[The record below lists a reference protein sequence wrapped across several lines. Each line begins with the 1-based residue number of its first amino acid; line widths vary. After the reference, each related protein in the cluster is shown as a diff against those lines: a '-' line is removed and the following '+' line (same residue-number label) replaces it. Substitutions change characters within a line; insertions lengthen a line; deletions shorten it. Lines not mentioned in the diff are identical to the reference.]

1 MLYGVFA
8 AVIARLFFPTGDQ
21 LTSLLLSLG
30 TFAVGFFMRPL
41 GGTLLGIYSDR
52 MGRKAALSLTIML
65 MCIGTAMIALMPSYA
80 RIGIAAPL
88 LLMVARLLQ
97 GFSTGGEMGNATA
110 FMREYAPP
118 GRAGFYV
125 SWVYASSSLFIAL
138 GLAVG
143 TLVTR
148 GFSPGELEAWA
159 GAFPSCWAC

>member
-1 MLYGVFA
+1 MQQRAVAAVEVTTPPAPLAVLAAAIGNGLEWYNFMPYGLFA
-8 AVIARLFFPTGDQ
+8 AVIARLFFPSANP

-52 MGRKAALSLTIML
+52 KGRKAALSLTIML
-65 MCIGTAMIALMPSYA
+65 MCIGTAMIALMPPYA

-110 FMREYAPP
+110 FMREYAPA
-118 GRAGFYV
+118 GRAGF
-125 SWVYASSSLFIAL
+125 
-138 GLAVG
+138 
-143 TLVTR
+143 
-148 GFSPGELEAWA
+148 
-159 GAFPSCWAC
+159 